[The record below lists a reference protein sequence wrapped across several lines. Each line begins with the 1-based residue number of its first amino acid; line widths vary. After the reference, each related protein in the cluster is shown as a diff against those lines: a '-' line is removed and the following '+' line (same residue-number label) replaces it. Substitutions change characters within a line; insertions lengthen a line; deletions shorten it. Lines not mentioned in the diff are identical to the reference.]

1 MPLVTFVQYAITNAD
16 KYVDEQTVLDSEGN
30 AIVNTWQMYS
40 CAFDDGIVNSWN
52 GDIPLNEPILTPN
65 SEIIQ
70 RLIDV
75 YGVNLIGKTII
86 VDLENVDGNIVR
98 LV

>member
-1 MPLVTFVQYAITNAD
+1 MALTTSVQYLITNVD

-30 AIVNTWQMYS
+30 PLLNTWQMYS
-40 CAFDDGIVNSWN
+40 CAFDNGEIKHWN
-52 GDIPLNEPILTPN
+52 GDVPLNEPLLTPT

-75 YGVNLIGKTII
+75 YGSALSGKTIA

-98 LV
+98 LI